1 MTIENR
7 GFNQFWVD
15 KDGIKYA
22 VGVAEAARLLEC
34 SIDEVRKVTFA
45 TVELSEVTQ

>member
-15 KDGIKYA
+15 KDGVKYA

-34 SIDEVRKVTFA
+34 SVEEARRVTFA
-45 TVELSEVTQ
+45 TLQDVEVA